1 MEEITIFDQGRTALI
16 NFINNEY
23 KGFDQ
28 RLLSHF
34 LNSFNELLDYR
45 EEGTHT
51 KPKIIFTNNIDSII
65 KVIPKAYK
73 IQIFVD
79 QDASMFNSRL
89 KPLIAI
95 AKKEWC
101 IYIENKDDKFIYGIC
116 KALNSLKEKGLITQI
131 RESNYLRDRAD
142 RISCIVAKSIN
153 DFEMDLF
160 STRGNKIKINTA
172 LNPSS
177 TFNNDDTITE
187 FTKACFSRLRTTQ
200 KKLGEVQ
207 VMFSNIFSKV
217 IDDLNGA
224 MCVIVDKDY
233 KDNGFFEDG
242 IWLETPISFSKL
254 FTQSKSYSE
263 EKLQAFATLLIN
275 MLNFDGI
282 TVIDTTGQVLA
293 YNVFVQNNMN
303 RTKNVIGGARKRAA
317 YTIINSRRKHIVG
330 LYFQSHEGEIFYKSL
345 KKEKAKAETKP
356 QSKVQEAPP
365 TQTSAVENTT
375 NEKDSLKEKTEILS
389 SDKAVEHKSLNNIE
403 SKPPKSETQKLEVNG
418 NIVVTEPIITENT
431 IDTTSPITTKNS
443 INLSSLARIDT
454 NIDIPSSTD
463 NVTQT

>member
-1 MEEITIFDQGRTALI
+1 MEEITIFEQGRNALI
-16 NFINNEY
+16 NFINTEY
-23 KGFDQ
+23 KGFDS

-73 IQIFVD
+73 LQIFVD

-101 IYIENKDDKFIYGIC
+101 IYIENKDDKFVYGIC
-116 KALNSLKEKGLITQI
+116 KALNSLKEKGLLTQI
-131 RESNYLRDRAD
+131 RESNYLHDRAD
-142 RISCIVAKSIN
+142 RINCIVAKSVN

-172 LNPSS
+172 LNPTS

-187 FTKACFSRLRTTQ
+187 FTKACFSKLRTTQ

-217 IDDLNGA
+217 VDDLNGA
-224 MCVIVDKDY
+224 MCVVVDKDY

-293 YNVFVQNNMN
+293 YNVFVENNIK

-317 YTIINSRRKHIVG
+317 YTVINSRRKHIVG

-345 KKEKAKAETKP
+345 KKEKSKVENKPQVKQVKAETEQEP
-356 QSKVQEAPP
+356 TLNNEVQANEK
-365 TQTSAVENTT
+365 VENA
-375 NEKDSLKEKTEILS
+375 EKDSKEKVVKEL
-389 SDKAVEHKSLNNIE
+389 VENSITIAEPVQQIE
-403 SKPPKSETQKLEVNG
+403 NA
-418 NIVVTEPIITENT
+418 
-431 IDTTSPITTKNS
+431 ITTIAPVKQ
-443 INLSSLARIDT
+443 IEFTQIEMEIAFPQISSQQAET
-454 NIDIPSSTD
+454 NQNIL
-463 NVTQT
+463 QTNMQ